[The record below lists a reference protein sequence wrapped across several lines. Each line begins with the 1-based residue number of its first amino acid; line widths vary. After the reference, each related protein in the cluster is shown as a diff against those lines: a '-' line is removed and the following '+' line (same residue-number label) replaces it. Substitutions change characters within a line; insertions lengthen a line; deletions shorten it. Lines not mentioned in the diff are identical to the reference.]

1 VHANKDSAAVSVSDT
16 GVLTYLGGSYRRT
29 DSRLSWFDR
38 SGKRITDEGMIGQES
53 PFALSPDQKTVALV
67 RRLHAEQASRPSVYP
82 AGTRVS
88 ASDSV

>member
-1 VHANKDSAAVSVSDT
+1 
-16 GVLTYLGGSYRRT
+16 
-29 DSRLSWFDR
+29 
-38 SGKRITDEGMIGQES
+38 MIGQES

-88 ASDSV
+88 ASDSVTRLTCFAPVNKIAAERNFGCHIRGLPPDDDFSGVLVGR